1 MKKIC
6 GLLAVIAAVAAIV
19 CAGVGILHYQ
29 EEKNAG
35 EVYEELK
42 TEVAVEPVTEPEPE
56 EIQEPEEII
65 PEEEPLEI
73 PVDFAALQEQNP
85 DVYAWIRIPGTN
97 VDYPILQSADDN
109 GYYLTHTIDHEK
121 KTEGAIYTEDYNSK
135 DFEDPNTVIYGHNM
149 KNGSMFRTLHNYE
162 DRSFFDENREVWI
175 YLPDRILEYRIFAAY
190 VYDNRHLLLKLVTVP
205 EYPGIL
211 HIETIWGNS
220 PYLSQKCN
228 HVINEYQN
236 QIIKGENNPFEFFSP
251 CNLPFYL
258 YIPPYIEK
266 IITR

>member
-190 VYDNRHLLLKLVTVP
+190 VYDNRHLLLNFDFDDEDV
-205 EYPGIL
+205 YRR
-211 HIETIWGNS
+211 
-220 PYLSQKCN
+220 YLDD
-228 HVINEYQN
+228 V
-236 QIIKGENNPFEFFSP
+236 FSIRSM
-251 CNLPFYL
+251 NAF
-258 YIPPYIEK
+258 IDTSMEVGTEDK
-266 IITR
+266 IITLSTCNAGISEQRYLVQAVLISIEN